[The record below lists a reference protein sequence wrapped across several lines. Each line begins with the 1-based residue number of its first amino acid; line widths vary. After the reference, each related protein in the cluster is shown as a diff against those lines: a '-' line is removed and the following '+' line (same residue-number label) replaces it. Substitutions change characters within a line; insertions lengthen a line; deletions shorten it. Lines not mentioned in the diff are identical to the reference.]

1 MFPRRAA
8 PALFLVGALLVP
20 CRSHAGNPFLI
31 DHLVTY
37 DDSGIWNRDTQKKFA
52 LTAAVVT
59 IGGALFVDNDSRMGR
74 TFDQAL
80 DSMVLTA
87 GTTTVMKAVFSRER
101 PSQNTDPGDFFD
113 GSGYGSFP
121 SGEAAEIS
129 SIVTPFIAEYHED
142 HPAVWALTLL
152 PAYDMIARVKVHGH
166 WQSDVIV
173 GAGIGIAW
181 GIWAH
186 KREHPLIMGLLP
198 HGGVMVA
205 YQKKF

>member
-1 MFPRRAA
+1 MDPRRVAVVLALGSSLLLPCAA
-8 PALFLVGALLVP
+8 
-20 CRSHAGNPFLI
+20 RAGNPLLI
-31 DHLVTY
+31 DHVVTY

-52 LTAAVVT
+52 LTAAVVA
-59 IGGALFVDNDSRMGR
+59 IGGALIVDNDSRMGR

-173 GAGIGIAW
+173 GAAIGVAW

-205 YQKKF
+205 YQKRF

>member
-1 MFPRRAA
+1 MALRRAA
-8 PALFLVGALLVP
+8 VLFLSGSALLCP

-31 DHLVTY
+31 DHKVTY
-37 DDSGIWNRDTQKKFA
+37 DDSGIWNRDVQKDLA
-52 LTAAVVT
+52 LASAAVT
-59 IGGALFVDNDSRMGR
+59 IGGALFVDSDTRMGR

-101 PSQNTDPGDFFD
+101 PSQNNDPGDFFD

-142 HPAVWALTLL
+142 HPAVWALALL
-152 PAYDMIARVKVHGH
+152 PAYDMVARVKVNGH
-166 WQSDVIV
+166 WQSDVVV
-173 GAGIGIAW
+173 GAAIGVAW

-186 KREHPLIMGLLP
+186 KREHPLILGMLP
-198 HGGVMVA
+198 HHGVMVA
-205 YQKKF
+205 YQKRF